1 MQLDEALDQISQIR
15 RHMAQAQVFR
25 GYRSATTLFTAV
37 VAVVAALAQA
47 AWVPQPMPAAT
58 SAGDGSAYRGADPYW
73 AGSAYADLNGYLAI
87 WCAAAVVSVL
97 VVGAEMAL
105 RSRRSGSSLQRQ
117 ITLVVVDQ
125 FAPCLAAGALLTFV
139 VARFARDAAWMLPA
153 LWAILFSLGLF
164 ASRRFLPRGVF
175 LVGGYY
181 LVAGLVC
188 LTLDPRSVALSPWTM
203 GLVFGAGQLMT
214 AGFLYWTLER
224 GHGRRQQEQ
233 DE

>member
-1 MQLDEALDQISQIR
+1 VQLDEALDQISQIR
-15 RHMAQAQVFR
+15 QQMARAQVFR

-47 AWVPQPMPAAT
+47 AWVPQPMRGVEAPA
-58 SAGDGSAYRGADPYW
+58 GGSGYRDVDTYWGGNAY
-73 AGSAYADLNGYLAI
+73 GSLNAYLAT
-87 WCAAAVVSVL
+87 WCAAAVVSIV
-97 VVGAEMAL
+97 VVGAEMVV

-125 FAPCLAAGALLTFV
+125 FAPSLAAGALLTFV
-139 VARFARDAAWMLPA
+139 VARFARDAAWMLPG

-175 LVGGYY
+175 LIGGYY

-188 LTLDPRSVALSPWTM
+188 LTLDRKAAALSPWTM
-203 GLVFGAGQLMT
+203 GVVFGAGQLLT

-224 GHGRRQQEQ
+224 GHGRREQEQ
-233 DE
+233 GD